1 MQYQSKAAVQSL
13 GVTGPIV
20 SIIVILLGMFGIDV
34 SKDLAGFADTIAAMI
49 DNGVIIA
56 GIVVG
61 IYGRIRASAQITGL
75 FRAK

>member
-1 MQYQSKAAVQSL
+1 MEYQSKAAVQSL

-20 SIIVILLGMFGIDV
+20 SIVVILLGMFGIDV

-49 DNGVIIA
+49 DNGIVIV

-61 IYGRIRASAQITGL
+61 IYGRIRASAKITGL